1 MRDIKQ
7 VRANR
12 WETENGDY
20 IWRDDFGAYIVRV
33 NGTTECTNTFDK
45 ALKIINNNKYYKLG
59 SETDMTNLRKYRLKK
74 DWSKKELAE
83 RSGVSVNMI
92 VKYENR
98 ERDIDKAQ
106 IETLAKLAQALE
118 CKLQE
123 LLEDEELKELINTVI

>member
-1 MRDIKQ
+1 
-7 VRANR
+7 
-12 WETENGDY
+12 
-20 IWRDDFGAYIVRV
+20 
-33 NGTTECTNTFDK
+33 
-45 ALKIINNNKYYKLG
+45 
-59 SETDMTNLRKYRLKK
+59 MTNLRKYRLKK

>member
-1 MRDIKQ
+1 
-7 VRANR
+7 
-12 WETENGDY
+12 
-20 IWRDDFGAYIVRV
+20 
-33 NGTTECTNTFDK
+33 
-45 ALKIINNNKYYKLG
+45 
-59 SETDMTNLRKYRLKK
+59 MTNLRKYRLKK

-83 RSGVSVNMI
+83 HSGVSVNMI

>member
-1 MRDIKQ
+1 
-7 VRANR
+7 
-12 WETENGDY
+12 
-20 IWRDDFGAYIVRV
+20 
-33 NGTTECTNTFDK
+33 
-45 ALKIINNNKYYKLG
+45 
-59 SETDMTNLRKYRLKK
+59 MTNLRKYRLKK

-92 VKYENR
+92 VKYESR